1 MNQEKIG
8 LFIAKCRREK
18 NMTQEDLAE
27 KLGVSNKSI
36 SRWENGKTMMDI
48 SLFEPLCNELDISI
62 IELLNGE
69 RINDKKKDK
78 LYTKTLIN
86 YSNKVGSRNKQ
97 VILTILFIM
106 SLMPMLLYQ
115 FGGMRGVQEISGLII
130 LLSPITI
137 VSIILFFLG
146 IWFKFKNKITNKIL
160 GGIGVVG
167 IVISEIYEFFT
178 WYTIGITKDINL
190 SNSINLAFPEFYI
203 GLLISIIMVF
213 IYFFID
219 KIVKKQFIDLF
230 INSQ

>member
-27 KLGVSNKSI
+27 ILGVSNKSI

-69 RINDKKKDK
+69 RINDKKRDK

-146 IWFKFKNKITNKIL
+146 IWFKFKNKKTNKIL
-160 GGIGVVG
+160 GGIGVIG

-190 SNSINLAFPEFYI
+190 YNSINLAFPEFYI

-219 KIVKKQFIDLF
+219 KIVKK
-230 INSQ
+230 

>member
-160 GGIGVVG
+160 GGIGVIG

-190 SNSINLAFPEFYI
+190 YNSINLAFPEFYI

-219 KIVKKQFIDLF
+219 KIVKK
-230 INSQ
+230 

>member
-48 SLFEPLCNELDISI
+48 SLFEPLCNKLDISI

-69 RINDKKKDK
+69 RINDKKRDK

-86 YSNKVGSRNKQ
+86 YSNKVGSKNKQ

-146 IWFKFKNKITNKIL
+146 IWFKFKNKKTNKIL

-190 SNSINLAFPEFYI
+190 YNSINLTFPEFYI

-213 IYFFID
+213 IYIFID
-219 KIVKKQFIDLF
+219 KIIKK
-230 INSQ
+230 

>member
-48 SLFEPLCNELDISI
+48 SLFEPLCKELDISI

-146 IWFKFKNKITNKIL
+146 IWFKFKNKKTNKIL
-160 GGIGVVG
+160 GGIGVIG

-190 SNSINLAFPEFYI
+190 YNSINLAFPEFYI

-219 KIVKKQFIDLF
+219 KIVKK
-230 INSQ
+230 

>member
-137 VSIILFFLG
+137 VSIILFLFG
-146 IWFKFKNKITNKIL
+146 IWFKFKNKTTNKIL
-160 GGIGVVG
+160 GGIGVIG

-190 SNSINLAFPEFYI
+190 YNSINLAFPEFYI

-219 KIVKKQFIDLF
+219 KIIKE
-230 INSQ
+230 

>member
-78 LYTKTLIN
+78 LYIKTLIN

-115 FGGMRGVQEISGLII
+115 FGGMRDVQEISGLII

-146 IWFKFKNKITNKIL
+146 IWFKFKNKKTNKIL

-190 SNSINLAFPEFYI
+190 YNSINLAFPEFYI

-219 KIVKKQFIDLF
+219 KIVKK
-230 INSQ
+230 

>member
-97 VILTILFIM
+97 VILTILFIT

-219 KIVKKQFIDLF
+219 KIVKK
-230 INSQ
+230 

>member
-86 YSNKVGSRNKQ
+86 YTNKVGSRNKQ

-146 IWFKFKNKITNKIL
+146 IWFKFKNKKTNKIL

-190 SNSINLAFPEFYI
+190 YNSINLTFPEFYI

-219 KIVKKQFIDLF
+219 KIIKK
-230 INSQ
+230 

>member
-48 SLFEPLCNELDISI
+48 SLFEPLCKELDISI

-146 IWFKFKNKITNKIL
+146 IWFKFKNKMTNKIL
-160 GGIGVVG
+160 GGIGVIG

-190 SNSINLAFPEFYI
+190 YNSINLAFPEFYI

-219 KIVKKQFIDLF
+219 KIIKK
-230 INSQ
+230 

>member
-203 GLLISIIMVF
+203 GLLISITMVF

-219 KIVKKQFIDLF
+219 KIVKK
-230 INSQ
+230 

>member
-78 LYTKTLIN
+78 LYTKALIN

-219 KIVKKQFIDLF
+219 KIVKK
-230 INSQ
+230 

>member
-48 SLFEPLCNELDISI
+48 SLFEPLCNELNISI

-97 VILTILFIM
+97 VILTILFII
-106 SLMPMLLYQ
+106 SLMPMFLYQ

-146 IWFKFKNKITNKIL
+146 IWFKFKNKMTNKIL
-160 GGIGVVG
+160 GGIGVIG

-190 SNSINLAFPEFYI
+190 YNSVNLAFPEFYI

-219 KIVKKQFIDLF
+219 KIIKK
-230 INSQ
+230 

>member
-86 YSNKVGSRNKQ
+86 YTNKVGSRNKQ

-146 IWFKFKNKITNKIL
+146 IWFKFKNKKTNKIL

-190 SNSINLAFPEFYI
+190 YNSVNLAFPEFYI

-219 KIVKKQFIDLF
+219 KIVKK
-230 INSQ
+230 

>member
-48 SLFEPLCNELDISI
+48 SLFEPLCNELNISI

-69 RINDKKKDK
+69 RINDKKKNK

-97 VILTILFIM
+97 VILTILFII
-106 SLMPMLLYQ
+106 SLMPMFLYQ

-146 IWFKFKNKITNKIL
+146 IWFKFKNKMTNKIL
-160 GGIGVVG
+160 GGIGVIG

-190 SNSINLAFPEFYI
+190 YNSVNLAFPEFYI

-219 KIVKKQFIDLF
+219 KIIKK
-230 INSQ
+230 

>member
-8 LFIAKCRREK
+8 LFIAKCRRKK

-146 IWFKFKNKITNKIL
+146 IWFKFKNKKTNKIL

-219 KIVKKQFIDLF
+219 KIVKK
-230 INSQ
+230 

>member
-48 SLFEPLCNELDISI
+48 TLFEPLCNELDISI

-146 IWFKFKNKITNKIL
+146 IWFKFKNKKTNKIL

-219 KIVKKQFIDLF
+219 KIIKK
-230 INSQ
+230 

>member
-160 GGIGVVG
+160 GGIGVIG

-190 SNSINLAFPEFYI
+190 FNSINLAFPEFYI

-219 KIVKKQFIDLF
+219 KIIKK
-230 INSQ
+230 

>member
-27 KLGVSNKSI
+27 KLSVSNKSI

-78 LYTKTLIN
+78 LYTKALIN
-86 YSNKVGSRNKQ
+86 YSNKVGSRNKK
-97 VILTILFIM
+97 VMLTILFIM

-137 VSIILFFLG
+137 VSIILFLFG
-146 IWFKFKNKITNKIL
+146 IWFKFKNKKINKIL
-160 GGIGVVG
+160 GGIGVAG

-190 SNSINLAFPEFYI
+190 YNSINLTFPEFYI
-203 GLLISIIMVF
+203 GLLISVIMVF

-219 KIVKKQFIDLF
+219 KIIKE
-230 INSQ
+230 

>member
-27 KLGVSNKSI
+27 KLSVSNKSI

-78 LYTKTLIN
+78 LYTKALIN
-86 YSNKVGSRNKQ
+86 YSNKVGSRNKK
-97 VILTILFIM
+97 VMLTILFIM

-137 VSIILFFLG
+137 VSIILFLFG
-146 IWFKFKNKITNKIL
+146 IWFKFKNKKINKIL
-160 GGIGVVG
+160 GGIGVAG

-190 SNSINLAFPEFYI
+190 YNSINLAFPEFYI
-203 GLLISIIMVF
+203 GLLISVIMVF

-219 KIVKKQFIDLF
+219 KIIKE
-230 INSQ
+230 

>member
-146 IWFKFKNKITNKIL
+146 IWFNFKNKKTNKIL

-219 KIVKKQFIDLF
+219 KIVKK
-230 INSQ
+230 

>member
-137 VSIILFFLG
+137 ISIILFLFG
-146 IWFKFKNKITNKIL
+146 ILFKFKNKNTNKIL
-160 GGIGVVG
+160 GGVGVIG

-190 SNSINLAFPEFYI
+190 YNSINLAFPEFYI

-219 KIVKKQFIDLF
+219 KIIKE
-230 INSQ
+230 

>member
-8 LFIAKCRREK
+8 LFIAKCCREK

-219 KIVKKQFIDLF
+219 KIIKK
-230 INSQ
+230 

>member
-115 FGGMRGVQEISGLII
+115 FGGMRDVQEISGLII

-146 IWFKFKNKITNKIL
+146 IWFKFKNKKTNKIL

-190 SNSINLAFPEFYI
+190 YNSINLAFPEFYI

-219 KIVKKQFIDLF
+219 KIVKK
-230 INSQ
+230 

>member
-48 SLFEPLCNELDISI
+48 SLFEPLCNELNISI

-97 VILTILFIM
+97 VILTILFII

-146 IWFKFKNKITNKIL
+146 IWFKFKNKKTNKIL
-160 GGIGVVG
+160 GGIGVIG

-190 SNSINLAFPEFYI
+190 YNSVNLAFPEFYI

-219 KIVKKQFIDLF
+219 KIIKK
-230 INSQ
+230 

>member
-146 IWFKFKNKITNKIL
+146 IWFKFKNKKTNKIL
-160 GGIGVVG
+160 GGIGVIG

-190 SNSINLAFPEFYI
+190 YNSVNLAFPEFYI

-219 KIVKKQFIDLF
+219 KIIKK
-230 INSQ
+230 

>member
-86 YSNKVGSRNKQ
+86 YTNKVGSRNKQ

-146 IWFKFKNKITNKIL
+146 IWFKFKNKKTNKIL
-160 GGIGVVG
+160 GGIGVIG

-219 KIVKKQFIDLF
+219 KIIKK
-230 INSQ
+230 

>member
-69 RINDKKKDK
+69 KVNDKKKDK
-78 LYTKTLIN
+78 LYTKALIN

-115 FGGMRGVQEISGLII
+115 FGGMRDVQEISGLII

-146 IWFKFKNKITNKIL
+146 IWFKFKNKKINKIL

-190 SNSINLAFPEFYI
+190 YNSINLAFPEFYI

-219 KIVKKQFIDLF
+219 KIVKK
-230 INSQ
+230 

>member
-219 KIVKKQFIDLF
+219 KIVKK
-230 INSQ
+230 

>member
-86 YSNKVGSRNKQ
+86 YTNKVGSRNKQ

-146 IWFKFKNKITNKIL
+146 IWFKFKNKKTNKIL

-219 KIVKKQFIDLF
+219 KIVKK
-230 INSQ
+230 

>member
-69 RINDKKKDK
+69 RINDKKRDK

-146 IWFKFKNKITNKIL
+146 IWFKFKNKKTNKIL
-160 GGIGVVG
+160 GGIGVIG

-190 SNSINLAFPEFYI
+190 YNSINLAFPEFYI

-219 KIVKKQFIDLF
+219 KIVKNNL
-230 INSQ
+230 

>member
-48 SLFEPLCNELDISI
+48 SLFEPLCKELDISI

-146 IWFKFKNKITNKIL
+146 IWFKFKNKKTNKIL
-160 GGIGVVG
+160 GGIGVIG

-190 SNSINLAFPEFYI
+190 YNSINLTFPEFYI

-219 KIVKKQFIDLF
+219 KIVKK
-230 INSQ
+230 

>member
-146 IWFKFKNKITNKIL
+146 IWFKFKNKKTNKIL

-167 IVISEIYEFFT
+167 IVISEIDEVFT
-178 WYTIGITKDINL
+178 WHTIGITKDINL
-190 SNSINLAFPEFYI
+190 YNSINLAFPEFYI

-219 KIVKKQFIDLF
+219 KIVKK
-230 INSQ
+230 

>member
-36 SRWENGKTMMDI
+36 SRWENGKTLMDI

-69 RINDKKKDK
+69 RINDKKRDK

-146 IWFKFKNKITNKIL
+146 IWFKFKNKKTNKIL
-160 GGIGVVG
+160 GGIGVIG

-190 SNSINLAFPEFYI
+190 YNSINLAFPEFYI

-219 KIVKKQFIDLF
+219 KIVKK
-230 INSQ
+230 

>member
-78 LYTKTLIN
+78 LYTKALIN

-106 SLMPMLLYQ
+106 SLIPMLLYQ

-146 IWFKFKNKITNKIL
+146 IWFKFKNKKTNKIL
-160 GGIGVVG
+160 GGIGVIG

-219 KIVKKQFIDLF
+219 KIVKK
-230 INSQ
+230 

>member
-36 SRWENGKTMMDI
+36 SRWENGKTIMDI
-48 SLFEPLCNELDISI
+48 SLFEPLCKELDISI

-69 RINDKKKDK
+69 RINDKKRDK

-146 IWFKFKNKITNKIL
+146 IWFKFKNKKTNKIL
-160 GGIGVVG
+160 GGIGVIG

-190 SNSINLAFPEFYI
+190 YNSINLAFPEFYI

-219 KIVKKQFIDLF
+219 KIVKNNL
-230 INSQ
+230 

>member
-18 NMTQEDLAE
+18 NMTQEDLVE

-146 IWFKFKNKITNKIL
+146 IWFKFKNKKTNKIL

-190 SNSINLAFPEFYI
+190 YNSINLAFHEFYI

-219 KIVKKQFIDLF
+219 KIVKK
-230 INSQ
+230 

>member
-78 LYTKTLIN
+78 LYNKTLIN

-203 GLLISIIMVF
+203 GLLISITMVF

-219 KIVKKQFIDLF
+219 KIVKK
-230 INSQ
+230 

>member
-69 RINDKKKDK
+69 RIDDKKRDK

-219 KIVKKQFIDLF
+219 KIVKK
-230 INSQ
+230 

>member
-86 YSNKVGSRNKQ
+86 YTNKVGSRNKQ

-146 IWFKFKNKITNKIL
+146 IWFKFKNKKTNKIL
-160 GGIGVVG
+160 GGIGVIG

-190 SNSINLAFPEFYI
+190 YNSINLAFPEFYI

-219 KIVKKQFIDLF
+219 KIVKK
-230 INSQ
+230 

>member
-146 IWFKFKNKITNKIL
+146 IWFKFKNKKTNKIL

-190 SNSINLAFPEFYI
+190 YNSVNLAFPEFYI

-219 KIVKKQFIDLF
+219 KIIKK
-230 INSQ
+230 